1 MTKGDS
7 PTRRRILAR
16 KAALAS
22 IAGLAT
28 AASACGHETQ
38 TVTVEPVAT
47 ASASSPVAST
57 TATHVVQP
65 PPPPNDDDLVVRYPM
80 HGSDPVGPPI
90 VRPTPPPWS
99 TLLGKVSV
107 SSKPATFRGKSILEI
122 TIVLADP
129 LRWND
134 QPIELNVTGGGIV
147 KPTFQ
152 RGAHGSQ
159 SVILSV
165 EPSHASHAG
174 PVQIMI
180 GVQDRAGG
188 RIGHARFE
196 VSGTTAKVTQ
206 LDN

>member
-1 MTKGDS
+1 VTKSDS

-28 AASACGHETQ
+28 AAGACGHEPQ

-47 ASASSPVAST
+47 ASAATPT
-57 TATHVVQP
+57 TATHVVQRP
-65 PPPPNDDDLVVRYPM
+65 PPPPPEDDDLVLRHPM

-99 TLLGKVSV
+99 TLLGKLSV

-129 LRWND
+129 LRWNE
-134 QPIELNVTGGGIV
+134 QPIELNVSGGGIV

-152 RGAHGSQ
+152 RGTQGSQ

-180 GVQDRAGG
+180 GVLDRAGG